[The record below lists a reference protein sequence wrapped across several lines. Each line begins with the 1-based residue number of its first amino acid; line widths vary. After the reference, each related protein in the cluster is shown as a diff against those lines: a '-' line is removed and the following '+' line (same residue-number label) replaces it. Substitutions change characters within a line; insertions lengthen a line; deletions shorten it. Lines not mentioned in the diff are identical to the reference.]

1 MRKRNDCC
9 KQLSMV
15 SFCGFRMFFILA
27 GGRAEKTST
36 TKKSLSRFFRNFCL
50 APHRSRIG
58 AWCGLCRQRSKTTI
72 KPRQKAREIGLRPH
86 SQLRLRPEK
95 ELACFIFAVSLFSH
109 FIKHAFK
116 PFKIPFGLF
125 VSFFFCLYKL
135 LS

>member
-1 MRKRNDCC
+1 MITVN
-9 KQLSMV
+9 
-15 SFCGFRMFFILA
+15 SFLWFLFAVPECFSYWRGVGLKKPR
-27 GGRAEKTST
+27 RR
-36 TKKSLSRFFRNFCL
+36 KKSPARFFRNFCL

-58 AWCGLCRQRSKTTI
+58 AWCGLRRQRSKATI

-95 ELACFIFAVSLFSH
+95 GLACFIFAVSHFSH

-125 VSFFFCLYKL
+125 VSFFFCHYKL